1 MNGQPKKRVIGV
13 SFDGTG
19 YGTDGTIWGGEIL
32 LADYDSF
39 TRWGCI
45 EPFAQTGGDA
55 SAKEGWRIAV
65 SLLGKIYGKENALLI
80 IETLGLCEPK
90 LAKLQFTMEERG
102 INTVQML
109 QVPEDYLMR

>member
-1 MNGQPKKRVIGV
+1 MLTSFPVWQRMNGQPKKVIGV

-45 EPFAQTGGDA
+45 EPFAQTGGDV
-55 SAKEGWRIAV
+55 SAKKAGELPYLFLERFTERKMPFR
-65 SLLGKIYGKENALLI
+65 LLKH
-80 IETLGLCEPK
+80 
-90 LAKLQFTMEERG
+90 
-102 INTVQML
+102 
-109 QVPEDYLMR
+109 